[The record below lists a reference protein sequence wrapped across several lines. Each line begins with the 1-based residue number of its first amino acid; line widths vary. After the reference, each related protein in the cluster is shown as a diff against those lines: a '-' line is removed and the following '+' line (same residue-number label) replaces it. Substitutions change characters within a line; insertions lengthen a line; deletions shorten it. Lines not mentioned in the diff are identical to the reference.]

1 MKRRHLFRTELKYDF
16 RNIRFSLSVLALSV
30 VLLIV
35 AFPYRNHL
43 IASGGSAEGTAWLCT
58 FTYAI
63 TSEKSLL
70 FFPLLAPIAVAA
82 DLQEELH
89 SRYALFLVNRVGKRN
104 YIWMKCL
111 GAALTGGAA
120 AVSATGIATVIFV
133 IACRDIPN
141 LNILQSMSD
150 AARIVVSGFLRIFLN
165 GALWSLCGALAAV
178 LTRNKY
184 LSCAVPFI
192 LYYVLTVFQE
202 RYYSAY
208 FFLSPKQWVSPA
220 YYGNGFCFLVLILIS
235 SLLAIALWKCVR
247 GRLVA

>member
-1 MKRRHLFRTELKYDF
+1 MKRRNLFRIELRYDLGN
-16 RNIRFSLSVLALSV
+16 RRFCLAVLALCVILLSV
-30 VLLIV
+30 SY
-35 AFPYRNHL
+35 PYRNHL
-43 IASGGSAEGTAWLCT
+43 IASGGSAEGKAWLCT

-70 FFPLLAPIAVAA
+70 FFPLLVPMAVAA
-82 DLQEELH
+82 DIQEELH

-111 GAALTGGAA
+111 GAALTGGTV
-120 AVSATGIATVIFV
+120 AVLATVIATVIFV
-133 IACRDIPN
+133 IVCRNIPT
-141 LNILQSMSD
+141 LNTLQGMSGVVS
-150 AARIVVSGFLRIFLN
+150 ITVSGFLRIFLN
-165 GALWSLCGALAAV
+165 GALWSLCGTLAAI

-202 RYYSAY
+202 RYYSDY

-220 YYGNGFCFLVLILIS
+220 YYGNGFCFLALLLIS
-235 SLLAIALWKCVR
+235 SLLAIALRKGVQR
-247 GRLVA
+247 RLVV

>member
-1 MKRRHLFRTELKYDF
+1 MKRGHLFRMELRYDF
-16 RNIRFSLSVLALSV
+16 GNRRFCFAVLALCVILFSV
-30 VLLIV
+30 
-35 AFPYRNHL
+35 AYPYRNHL
-43 IASGGSAEGTAWLCT
+43 IASDGSAEGKAWLCT

-70 FFPLLAPIAVAA
+70 FFPLLVPMAVAA
-82 DLQEELH
+82 DIQEELH

-111 GAALTGGAA
+111 GVALTGGT
-120 AVSATGIATVIFV
+120 VSVLATGIATVIFV
-133 IACRDIPN
+133 VGCRNIPT
-141 LNILQSMSD
+141 LNTLQGMSGV
-150 AARIVVSGFLRIFLN
+150 ISITVSGFLRIFLN
-165 GALWSLCGALAAV
+165 GVLWSLCGALAAV

-202 RYYSAY
+202 RYYSDY

-220 YYGNGFCFLVLILIS
+220 YYGNGFCFLALILVS
-235 SLLAIALWKCVR
+235 SFLVIALRKGMQR
-247 GRLVA
+247 RIMA